1 MNDLREDKNNR
12 MNPIYIQ
19 EESQQQKEI
28 CEIKEKIRIVNEKV
42 NNDSRRTLRFLKKN
56 EKVNE
61 SNKNTNLEEKKVTQT
76 QEAFR
81 FSNRVQERWLSS

>member
-12 MNPIYIQ
+12 MNPIYLP

-42 NNDSRRTLRFLKKN
+42 SNDSRRTLRFLKKM
-56 EKVNE
+56 
-61 SNKNTNLEEKKVTQT
+61 KKLMNQIKI
-76 QEAFR
+76 QIWR
-81 FSNRVQERWLSS
+81 RKR

>member
-1 MNDLREDKNNR
+1 MNDLREDRNNR
-12 MNPIYIQ
+12 MNPIYLP
-19 EESQQQKEI
+19 EESQQQKEM

>member
-12 MNPIYIQ
+12 MNPIYLP

>member
-12 MNPIYIQ
+12 MNPIYLP

-42 NNDSRRTLRFLKKN
+42 SNDSRRTLRSLKKMKKLMN
-56 EKVNE
+56 QIKIQIWRKKGN
-61 SNKNTNLEEKKVTQT
+61 SNT
-76 QEAFR
+76 R
-81 FSNRVQERWLSS
+81 SI